1 MDQVSIGLCVSMILE
16 YVRNIYIRLR
26 TDKIRCFCLGE
37 LMKSFALSFLFFPF
51 TSFLYMYVCMVHCYA
66 FENLGFRAGM
76 YIYIDV
82 YLCIYIDM
90 YLIVLRERLLI
101 IRRWV

>member
-1 MDQVSIGLCVSMILE
+1 MFLPWGINEINGAFLPFLLFIHV
-16 YVRNIYIRLR
+16 YV
-26 TDKIRCFCLGE
+26 C
-37 LMKSFALSFLFFPF
+37 
-51 TSFLYMYVCMVHCYA
+51 MYVCMIDCCA

-76 YIYIDV
+76 YIDVYV

-101 IRRWV
+101 IRRWM